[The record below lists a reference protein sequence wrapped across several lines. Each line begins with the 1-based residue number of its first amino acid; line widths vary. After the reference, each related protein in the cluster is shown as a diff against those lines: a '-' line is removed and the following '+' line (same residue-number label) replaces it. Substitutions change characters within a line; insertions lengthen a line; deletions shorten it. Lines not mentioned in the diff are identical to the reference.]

1 MGIIYDV
8 LSICLSLLQIFIIA
22 HIVMSWLISF
32 QVLNIRQPLVSQ
44 IWYGLTQLLE
54 PIYGPIR
61 RFLPRISGVD
71 LAPLVAIILVIVL
84 QRALIRNAGFFVGY

>member
-61 RFLPRISGVD
+61 RFLPRFSGVD
-71 LAPLVAIILVIVL
+71 LAPLVLIILVIVL
-84 QRALIRNAGFFVGY
+84 QRALIRNAGFFLGY